1 MAERL
6 IELDVSG
13 EHDLYVLSTALE
25 YIREEFLAR
34 SEDPT
39 EATGAPFLQWAAA
52 AENLRLQVQEH

>member
-39 EATGAPFLQWAAA
+39 GAPFLQWAAA